1 MKPLAKDETGR
12 RYYVARY
19 TSGCFRKL
27 PWGRRR
33 FDCGIFVHRSAS
45 RAQIEECIREVVRR
59 NNDWVCTY
67 GADAEAW
74 HDRVDEASVEVG
86 RQKRVG
92 DGDPMTAWFT
102 KLTSLRHLQMSHCY
116 GAHPY
121 LLLLVGFPSDVRT
134 QIHELAKRLRPNHA
148 LQRTRPSRCGCNRGQ
163 LWAGS
168 LSSPLR

>member
-1 MKPLAKDETGR
+1 MKLLPKDETGR

-19 TSGCFRKL
+19 TSGCFRGL

-45 RAQIEECIREVVRR
+45 RGKIEDCIREVVRQ

-74 HDRVDEASVEVG
+74 HDRVDEASVEIG

-92 DGDPMTAWFT
+92 DGVQ
-102 KLTSLRHLQMSHCY
+102 SRH
-116 GAHPY
+116 
-121 LLLLVGFPSDVRT
+121 
-134 QIHELAKRLRPNHA
+134 
-148 LQRTRPSRCGCNRGQ
+148 
-163 LWAGS
+163 W
-168 LSSPLR
+168 